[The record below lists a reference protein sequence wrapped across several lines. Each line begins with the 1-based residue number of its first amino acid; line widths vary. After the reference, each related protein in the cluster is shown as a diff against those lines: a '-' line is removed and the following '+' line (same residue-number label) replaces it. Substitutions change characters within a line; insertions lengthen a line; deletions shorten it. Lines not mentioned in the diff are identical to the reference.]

1 MIVSEKPL
9 QKLALVDIETDYT
22 ADFFDTEEI
31 VEKYGNFVNF
41 MINEGLG
48 KKRLEI
54 NTEENEASN

>member
-31 VEKYGNFVNF
+31 VEKYGSFVNF
-41 MINEGLG
+41 MINEGLD

-54 NTEENEASN
+54 NTEELYFYK

>member
-41 MINEGLG
+41 MLNEWVGE
-48 KKRLEI
+48 KRPEI
-54 NTEENEASN
+54 NTEKLYFYK